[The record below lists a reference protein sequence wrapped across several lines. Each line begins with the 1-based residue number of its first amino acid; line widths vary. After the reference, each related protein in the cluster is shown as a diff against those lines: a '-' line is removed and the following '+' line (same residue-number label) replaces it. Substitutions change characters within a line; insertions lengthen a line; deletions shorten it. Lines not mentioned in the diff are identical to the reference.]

1 METGGTSFSH
11 PAPFIAL
18 SAPSSSLR
26 VTCIQKDAPCAP
38 HGLTALLDDAVTR
51 RPTDLYL
58 LPELCTVPYL
68 ATAEERRARA
78 ETVNGPTASAL
89 CRWTASHDAAVL
101 AGLVERGEHGL
112 HNSVLEVDAGR
123 VRGLYRKRHLT
134 RYEKGLFLPGT
145 ENGLFQIRGHLV
157 GIMVCFDLWFP
168 KTGRNLLRRG
178 ALLFCAPAT
187 FGGPQ
192 TARLAALRALEN
204 LTPQALC
211 NRADTEKA
219 GDMEAT
225 FRGGSTLYAANGSIL
240 AQAPEHVRAVTAAE
254 VILPEQ
260 RANAPCDDFLREMA
274 CHYPLQGPSCP
285 ALSLQHLPS

>member
-1 METGGTSFSH
+1 MSKT
-11 PAPFIAL
+11 P
-18 SAPSSSLR
+18 PSPSLR
-26 VTCIQKDAPCAP
+26 VTCVHTDAPCAP
-38 HGLTALLDDAVTR
+38 HDLTALLDDAATR
-51 RPTDLYL
+51 RPADLYL

-68 ATAEERRARA
+68 STAEVLRARA
-78 ETVNGPTASAL
+78 ETVDGPTASAL
-89 CRWTASHDAAVL
+89 CRWTAAHDAVVL

-112 HNSVLEVDAGR
+112 HNSVLVVDAGR

-168 KTGRNLLRRG
+168 ETGRNLLRRG
-178 ALLFCAPAT
+178 ARLFCAPAA

-204 LTPQALC
+204 LTPLALC
-211 NRADTEKA
+211 NRAGTEKA
-219 GDMEAT
+219 GNMEAT

-254 VILPEQ
+254 VILPSQ
-260 RANAPCDDFLREMA
+260 RANALCDDFLREMA
-274 CHYPLQGPSCP
+274 CHYPL
-285 ALSLQHLPS
+285 